1 MLKYTSYIYIW
12 GHIYAYDI
20 WRLMMAF
27 FEKVGEQFQSSINSV
42 SAKTKNAM
50 EASTLSSQLKI
61 NEDSLKKAYAE
72 LGRAFFDKNKD
83 NIPVEYEKQF
93 ADIAKAKADVKETGD
108 RLRAVKKIKVCCS
121 CAAEIGLGVKFCPK
135 CGAENEVIEE
145 AIIDTPANVG
155 KCPSCGAKLK
165 PGAMFCNACG
175 TKVK

>member
-1 MLKYTSYIYIW
+1 
-12 GHIYAYDI
+12 
-20 WRLMMAF
+20 MAF

-83 NIPVEYEKQF
+83 NIPAEYEKQF

-121 CAAEIGLGVKFCPK
+121 CAAV
-135 CGAENEVIEE
+135 
-145 AIIDTPANVG
+145 DTPANVG